1 MTRAA
6 SVPAADEVVEVALDA
21 AREAARLVVGI
32 ARGGAAS
39 MQVAYKVGDDPVTRA
54 DREANELLR
63 ARLARAFPGVPIVAE
78 ESSAPEPGA
87 REARAVF
94 FVDPIDGTRDYVAGR
109 EGYAVMIGLAVDG
122 EARVGV
128 LVLPAAHEAFVGIV
142 GEGAHRVLPDG
153 TRAPVTVSRL
163 EDPSRARVLVSR
175 SRRGPDVD
183 EALARL
189 GAADVRSMG
198 SVGVKAARVAEGTAD
213 LYFYP
218 GGRLAHWDTCGPE
231 AVVRAAGGA
240 FTGIDG
246 TPIDYR
252 AADGLGP
259 VGTLVANVA
268 LHATVRARLA

>member
-1 MTRAA
+1 M
-6 SVPAADEVVEVALDA
+6 
-21 AREAARLVVGI
+21 
-32 ARGGAAS
+32 
-39 MQVAYKVGDDPVTRA
+39 
-54 DREANELLR
+54 
-63 ARLARAFPGVPIVAE
+63 PIVAE
-78 ESSAPEPGA
+78 ESSARSRA
-87 REARAVF
+87 RARRGAVF

-153 TRAPVTVSRL
+153 TRAPVSVSRL

-175 SRRGPDVD
+175 SRRGPDVE

-213 LYFYP
+213 LYFYR

-231 AVVRAAGGA
+231 AVAGGRGRVHRHRRHTHRLPRGRRPRPCRHARRQRRLARHGARAA
-240 FTGIDG
+240 
-246 TPIDYR
+246 R
-252 AADGLGP
+252 VSAA
-259 VGTLVANVA
+259 
-268 LHATVRARLA
+268 